1 MIILKKSLNLQSCS
15 TPRVLE
21 ETWVKAVVFRAK
33 MRIKLCNCC
42 RDRDQWGIIP
52 LCHARICYARTP
64 KMHFF
69 PSPFSETS
77 PTASLCLPSA
87 LPASPDLLHLPL
99 PASRTSLPAS
109 LALSRPPPPPAFP
122 ALSHPPPLASHTS
135 PPHCRDKA
143 RACSARPAAPAA
155 LVQPHPAAGPGTV
168 RTRFPV
174 FSTPSVRCV
183 CGGRTARGRRGR

>member
-1 MIILKKSLNLQSCS
+1 M
-15 TPRVLE
+15 
-21 ETWVKAVVFRAK
+21 VFRAK

-69 PSPFSETS
+69 ISLSLNPASPI
-77 PTASLCLPSA
+77 ASQCLPSA
-87 LPASPDLLHLPL
+87 LPASPALPHSPP

-109 LALSRPPPPPAFP
+109 LALSRPPPPAFP
-122 ALSHPPPLASHTS
+122 ALSHPPPPASHTS
-135 PPHCRDKA
+135 PPHYHGRA

-168 RTRFPV
+168 RTRFLV

-183 CGGRTARGRRGR
+183 FGGRTAQGRRGQ